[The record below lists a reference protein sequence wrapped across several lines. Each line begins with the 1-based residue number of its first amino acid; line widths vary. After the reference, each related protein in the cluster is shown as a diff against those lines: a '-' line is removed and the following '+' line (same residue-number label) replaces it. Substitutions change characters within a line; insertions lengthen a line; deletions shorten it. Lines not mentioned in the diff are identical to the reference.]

1 MKVLI
6 TRSTMAD
13 GRFVREGSIEDISDR
28 DAALLIQLGKA
39 TVPVVEPEVVEAVET
54 VEAVGVP
61 EVKRKGRKRAAD

>member
-39 TVPVVEPEVVEAVET
+39 TVPVVEAVEVVEV